1 VKGFELTKKIGLVAV
16 LGLGLFFSLAPAH
29 GSQTQA
35 ATASQGSTTQAG
47 GEQAT
52 PLATHTDQESE
63 QELDEGAQYKHSK
76 MVQAI
81 GHAMGMSTETA
92 SVVFEFL
99 NFAVLA
105 ALLIWALA
113 KTLPKFFRDRTSVL
127 QKELADARSATE
139 EASVRL
145 NSVEE
150 RLAKL
155 DGQIAAMKEQAEKD
169 AVGEEQRFRAA
180 AEEEKNKILASAEQ
194 EIASATQQAQRQ
206 LQQYAAGLAVE
217 QAAKRLVI
225 TAETDRLLIKTFAQ
239 RLGLDQ
245 GSGDK
250 GGQN

>member
-1 VKGFELTKKIGLVAV
+1 VKGTVLTKKIGLAVV
-16 LGLGLFFSLAPAH
+16 LGLALVAPA
-29 GSQTQA
+29 QFVRAQEPAKPAAAAQA
-35 ATASQGSTTQAG
+35 NGAQAG
-47 GEQAT
+47 A
-52 PLATHTDQESE
+52 ESE

-81 GHAMGMSTETA
+81 GHSMGMSTETA
-92 SVVFEFL
+92 ASVFEYL
-99 NFAVLA
+99 NFAILA
-105 ALLIWALA
+105 GLLIWALA
-113 KTLPKFFRDRTSVL
+113 KTLPKLFRDRSSAL
-127 QKELADARSATE
+127 EKELADARSATE

-155 DGQIAAMKEQAEKD
+155 DGQIAEMKAQAERD
-169 AVGEEQRFRAA
+169 AVAEEQRFRAA
-180 AEEEKNKILASAEQ
+180 AEEEKNKILASADQ

-225 TAETDRLLIKTFAQ
+225 TAETDRLLIQNFAQ
-239 RLGLDQ
+239 RL
-245 GSGDK
+245 SESK